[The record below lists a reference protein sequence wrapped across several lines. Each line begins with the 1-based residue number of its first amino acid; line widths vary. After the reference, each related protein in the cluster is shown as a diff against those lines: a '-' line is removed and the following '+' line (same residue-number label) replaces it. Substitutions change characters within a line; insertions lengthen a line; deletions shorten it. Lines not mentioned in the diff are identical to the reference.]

1 MTWPIS
7 SKSKLSREKLVLA
20 TSNQGKFREI
30 KNYLTDFPIDILSL
44 DDLSAT
50 AEVEEKGKTFL
61 ENARL
66 KSLAWS
72 RKLDHLILAED
83 SGLEV
88 EHLGGKPGIFSAR
101 FSAPRPTDEKN
112 IRKVLRLMAG
122 VPWKRRRARFV
133 SCLVLAQKGKVLKEA
148 RGEVRGFIAFWK
160 KGNRGFGYDPIFY
173 YPRWRKNFGEL
184 DPQEKNKVSHRGRSL
199 KKMAAFLATFL
210 SGQKKGKG

>member
-1 MTWPIS
+1 LIR
-7 SKSKLSREKLVLA
+7 KKLVLA

-30 KNYLTDFPIDILSL
+30 KDYLADLPVDIISL
-44 DDLSAT
+44 DELSA
-50 AEVEEKGKTFL
+50 AEDVEEKGKTFS

-66 KSLAWS
+66 KSLTWS
-72 RKLDHLILAED
+72 RKLDGLILAED

-122 VPWKRRRARFV
+122 VPWNKRRARFV

-148 RGEVRGFIAFWK
+148 RGEVRGFVAFKK
-160 KGNRGFGYDPIFY
+160 KGNRVFGYDPIFY

-184 DPQEKNKVSHRGRSL
+184 DPREKNKVSHRGRAL
-199 KKMAAFLATFL
+199 RKMKAFLVAFL
-210 SGQKKGKG
+210 GGPTKAKGKEEGG

>member
-1 MTWPIS
+1 MT
-7 SKSKLSREKLVLA
+7 KKKLVLA

-30 KNYLTDFPIDILSL
+30 KNYLGDLPVDILAL
-44 DDLSAT
+44 DELSAG
-50 AEVEEKGKTFL
+50 EEIEEKGKTFL

-72 RKLDHLILAED
+72 RKLEHLILAED

-122 VPWKRRRARFV
+122 VPWNRRRARFV
-133 SCLVLAQKGKVLKEA
+133 SCLVLAQKGKILKEA
-148 RGEVRGFIAFWK
+148 RGEVRGFIAFEK
-160 KGNRGFGYDPIFY
+160 KGNKGFGYDPIFY
-173 YPRWRKNFGEL
+173 YPRWGKNFGEL

-199 KKMAAFLATFL
+199 KKMKAFLATFL
-210 SGQKKGKG
+210 SEQKMG

>member
-1 MTWPIS
+1 M
-7 SKSKLSREKLVLA
+7 SRERLVLA

-30 KNYLTDFPIDILSL
+30 KNYLADLPVDILSL
-44 DDLSAT
+44 DALSAT
-50 AEVEEKGKTFL
+50 EEVEEEGKTFL

-72 RKLDHLILAED
+72 RKSDDLILTED

-88 EHLGGKPGIFSAR
+88 DHLGGKPGIFSAR

-122 VPWKRRRARFV
+122 VPWNQRRARFV
-133 SCLVLAQKGKVLKEA
+133 SCLVLAQKGKILKEA
-148 RGEVRGFIAFWK
+148 RGEVRGFIAFQK
-160 KGNRGFGYDPIFY
+160 KGNQGFGYDPIFY

-199 KKMAAFLATFL
+199 KKMKAFLAAFP
-210 SGQKKGKG
+210 SGQKEGKGQEEGG